1 MIQSRIIYTDL
12 KSDKG
17 YKLHPSSSTTPSLL
31 LLSNSFRKM
40 TPPRLRDAGVGT
52 KILSFNPK
60 IYYFSKTPIQC
71 HLLHHYSYLL
81 WPGILQEP
89 DSSSF
94 STNHPWLVC
103 NLIVTPIKLLICLMS
118 FSHYLLSLGKSTV
131 PLTRSFSL
139 VSAYFSRSKSPTQLV
154 LWLHKNTLCSVRTS
168 YSLTP
173 SCTCACYS
181 LLLETSSCNYV

>member
-1 MIQSRIIYTDL
+1 MIRVINYTHHL
-12 KSDKG
+12 P
-17 YKLHPSSSTTPSLL
+17 LPQASSFYLTH
-31 LLSNSFRKM
+31 FRKWHHPGFM
-40 TPPRLRDAGVGT
+40 MQELGQKSFHLTP
-52 KILSFNPK
+52 KFIIFPK
-60 IYYFSKTPIQC
+60 TLIQC

-81 WPGILQEP
+81 WPGILQKL

-103 NLIVTPIKLLICLMS
+103 DLIATPIKLLICLMS
-118 FSHYLLSLGKSTV
+118 FSHYLLSLGKSTI

-139 VSAYFSRSKSPTQLV
+139 VSAYLSGSKSPTQLM
-154 LWLHKNTLCSVRTS
+154 LWLHKNTLCSVHTS